1 MASKSK
7 AETKAAE
14 RAARLAEL
22 EKQKKAQERK
32 RNLMVGGVVGVVLV
46 LVAAAIAFAV
56 TRGSDV
62 ADGIQAGDSDYG
74 LTIGDPDAPRQVV
87 IYEDFLCPICGQLEA
102 DTNQQLADM
111 AEAGDVYV
119 DYRPFNL
126 FEGDPYSIESVSAFG
141 AVLQESGPEVAKK
154 FHDELFA
161 DQPAE
166 GDTAQYPDTDWF
178 VQKAVEA
185 GADEATIRP
194 LIEAGENDFARGAT
208 AEAVDNGITGTPT
221 VIVDG
226 KPLTNWNT
234 LLDEL
239 ES

>member
-22 EKQKKAQERK
+22 EKQKKSQERK
-32 RNLMVGGVVGVVLV
+32 RNLMVGGVVAVVLV
-46 LVAAAIAFAV
+46 LVAGAIYLTV
-56 TRGSDV
+56 TRDSDV
-62 ADGIQAGDSDYG
+62 AEGITAGDSEYG

-87 IYEDFLCPICGQLEA
+87 IYEDFLCPVCGQFEA
-102 DTNQQLADM
+102 DTNEQLAEM
-111 AEAGDVYV
+111 AEAGEVYV

-126 FEGDPYSIESVSAFG
+126 FEGDSYSIASASAFG
-141 AVLQESGPEVAKK
+141 AVLQEAGPDVAKE
-154 FHDELFA
+154 FHDALFA

-166 GDTAQYPDTDWF
+166 GATDQYPDADAL
-178 VQKAVEA
+178 VAKAVEA

-194 LIEAGENDFARGAT
+194 LIEAGENDFVRGAT
-208 AEAVDNGITGTPT
+208 AEAGDNGITGTPT

-226 KPLTNWNT
+226 EALPNWNT
-234 LLDEL
+234 LLDDL
-239 ES
+239 EG